1 MIWKGGHQ
9 CRLVAIIE
17 WPNIAEMELH
27 DWLVFK
33 SVLRDWPKSGVIL
46 HCCGKFH
53 SLGLGSA
60 ETQKLFGGFLLVK
73 LCCLSFHLSLT
84 CLTTTLS
91 LVHKHVPSFLRYFM
105 ALFFSLSH
113 FHERV
118 VSYSLSYSLT
128 FPLSLDTRHISRYLV
143 LLKGHQ
149 TKTFSFSLG
158 HFLSFIY
165 WHKDLSRTISYV
177 AKISYKYFATF

>member
-73 LCCLSFHLSLT
+73 LCCLSFHLSLNLSHQHS
-84 CLTTTLS
+84 LTRSQTLSPSLFYGSLFSLSITFTNVCFPTLS
-91 LVHKHVPSFLRYFM
+91 LF
-105 ALFFSLSH
+105 
-113 FHERV
+113 
-118 VSYSLSYSLT
+118 
-128 FPLSLDTRHISRYLV
+128 LSLDTRHISRYLV
-143 LLKGHQ
+143 LIKGHQ